1 MLKFFLPPI
10 RFLDVIEILIITCTF
25 YWLFI
30 FIRGTRA
37 VQGLKVLAFLIVA
50 SFSAHLLQLYTIDW
64 ILKSLWTILPLSF
77 VILFQPELR
86 RLIGEIDRNYILRKF
101 FKQESK
107 LIPEIVKAVLAL
119 SKERLGAL
127 IVLKQEISLKNYI
140 ETGVR
145 IDAEV
150 SYELLKTIFTPNSPL
165 HDGAVIIQGDRIV
178 SARCVLPLT
187 QNPDVIIPLGTRH
200 RAALGLSEETDALVL
215 VVSEE
220 TGNISIALDGK
231 IRSNFDEE
239 SITQILT
246 LYKSKETEGFNLLQG
261 EGENK

>member
-1 MLKFFLPPI
+1 MFKFPFPPI
-10 RFLDVIEILIITCTF
+10 RFLDILEIALITCIF

-30 FIRGTRA
+30 LIRGTRA

-64 ILKSLWTILPLSF
+64 ILNSLWTILPLAF

-86 RLIGEIDRNYILRKF
+86 QIIGEIDKNYILRKF
-101 FKQESK
+101 LKQESK
-107 LIPEIVKAVLAL
+107 LIPEIVKTMMVL
-119 SKERLGAL
+119 SSEHLGAL
-127 IVLKQEISLKNYI
+127 IVLKQDISLKNYI
-140 ETGVR
+140 ETGIR

-150 SYELLKTIFTPNSPL
+150 SYEVLKTIFTQNSPL

-178 SARCVLPLT
+178 AASCVLPLT
-187 QNPDVIIPLGTRH
+187 QSSDVIIPLGTRH

-215 VVSEE
+215 VVSEK

-231 IRSNFDEE
+231 MRGNLDEE
-239 SITQILT
+239 SLTQMLT
-246 LYKSKETEGFNLLQG
+246 LYKK
-261 EGENK
+261 ENK

>member
-1 MLKFFLPPI
+1 MFKFSFPPI
-10 RFLDVIEILIITCTF
+10 RFLDIIEVLLITCIF

-30 FIRGTRA
+30 LIRGTRA
-37 VQGLKVLAFLIVA
+37 VQGLKVLAFLIIA
-50 SFSAHLLQLYTIDW
+50 SFAAHLLQLYTIDW
-64 ILKSLWTILPLSF
+64 ILNSLWTILPLAF

-86 RLIGEIDRNYILRKF
+86 RLIGEIDKNYILRKF

-107 LIPEIVKAVLAL
+107 LIPEIVKTVMVL
-119 SKERLGAL
+119 SSEHLGAL
-127 IVLKQEISLKNYI
+127 IVLKQDISLKNYI
-140 ETGVR
+140 ETGIR

-150 SYELLKTIFTPNSPL
+150 SYELLRTIFTSNSPL

-178 SARCVLPLT
+178 AASCVLPLT

-231 IRSNFDEE
+231 IRGHFDEE
-239 SITQILT
+239 SLTQMLT
-246 LYKSKETEGFNLLQG
+246 LYKAKESNGFILK
-261 EGENK
+261 EEDDK